1 MPTISPS
8 TTSTSQPATTT
19 PERDVADG
27 ALFGTFL
34 GASSQELDAR
44 ARDRLSPAVLGS
56 TQSLMVQQERERLA
70 SGTRAE
76 AGIVR
81 GRGGDAGDRASQQST
96 VSNAESNSGRTDGRP
111 STPKVLGEAEADP
124 RTAHR
129 AVGERAAGADGK
141 TPASD
146 APGRLSG
153 TRGQPTG
160 QDSDGAGAGDV
171 VGASV
176 AGLAVGGAVPVV
188 PAGAPAATTA
198 TAGGV
203 EAASNAKVLLARL
216 APAGR
221 QGESAKPVFKQAPPA
236 GTKGGDE
243 AARAQ
248 LVRGLASLVRSKGG
262 DVSLELD
269 KGPLGKVR
277 VEVGLREGVISAR
290 FVARTDEARGLL
302 ERSVS
307 TLRSALEDRGLV
319 VQRLEIVGGSDAAA
333 GSNRDSA
340 WNAGAHGG
348 AHDGAADSGEGRE
361 RGLPQGRGAHGVTHD
376 AARSAEPSGDERAER
391 DTDDMGVETLGLDTV
406 A

>member
-1 MPTISPS
+1 MPTISPNA
-8 TTSTSQPATTT
+8 TSTSQPAPPT
-19 PERDVADG
+19 PERNEADA
-27 ALFGTFL
+27 ALFGAFL

-44 ARDRLSPAVLGS
+44 ARDRLSTAVLGS

-70 SGTRAE
+70 NGTRGE

-81 GRGGDAGDRASQQST
+81 GRGGGMSEQASQQLAAADADST
-96 VSNAESNSGRTDGRP
+96 RGGTDARASRRDG
-111 STPKVLGEAEADP
+111 LGGAAADP
-124 RTAHR
+124 KSAHR
-129 AVGERAAGADGK
+129 AVGERAAGLETKGVAAA
-141 TPASD
+141 T
-146 APGRLSG
+146 
-153 TRGQPTG
+153 T
-160 QDSDGAGAGDV
+160 DGAAGDGTQGDVQTGSGDAAGDV

-188 PAGAPAATTA
+188 PAGAAAATTA

-269 KGPLGKVR
+269 KGTLGKVR
-277 VEVGLREGVISAR
+277 VEVGLREGVVSAR

-348 AHDGAADSGEGRE
+348 AHDGAADGGEGRE
-361 RGLPQGRGAHGVTHD
+361 RGLPQGRGERGATHD
-376 AARSAEPSGDERAER
+376 AARSIEPSDNSSAER